1 MLTFSPDSSSN
12 LQSERLPT
20 WLRMNQIATTAERKS
35 RTYISKDGEIRHIKG
50 QPAKVG
56 LIPLGESTIWQ
67 KVRQGTFPKPYHL
80 SNRITAWKLEDIIQ
94 WCNSNQ
100 QSN

>member
-1 MLTFSPDSSSN
+1 MLTINPNPSSN
-12 LQSERLPT
+12 LQSELLPT

-35 RTYISKDGEIRHIKG
+35 RTYITKDGEIRHVKG
-50 QPAKVG
+50 RSARKG
-56 LIPLGESTIWQ
+56 LLPLGESTIWN
-67 KVRQGTFPKPYHL
+67 KVREGTFPKPYHL

-100 QSN
+100 